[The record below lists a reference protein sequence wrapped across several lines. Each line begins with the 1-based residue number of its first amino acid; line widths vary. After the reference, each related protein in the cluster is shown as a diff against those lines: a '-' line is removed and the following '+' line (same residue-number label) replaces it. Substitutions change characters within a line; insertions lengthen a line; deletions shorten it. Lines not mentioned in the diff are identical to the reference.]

1 MAELKDI
8 IISDTSDGMKKVINH
23 LENELQKIR
32 AGKASPSMVD
42 GIVVDYY
49 GTPTPLAQVAN
60 VSTPDA
66 RTVSIQPWEKNMIAP
81 IEKAIMMANLGLNPQ
96 NDGIVIRL
104 FVPPLTEERRKELA
118 KKVYAE
124 GESAKISIRSNRRDA
139 IEDIKK
145 LQKDGLSEDEAK
157 EAESRIQ
164 ILTDKHIEMIDSAC
178 KEREKEIMTV

>member
-1 MAELKDI
+1 MSEFKDT
-8 IISDTSDGMKKVINH
+8 IISDTTEGMKKVINH

-32 AGKASPSMVD
+32 AGKASPNMVD
-42 GIVVDYY
+42 GIMVEYY
-49 GTPTPLAQVAN
+49 GSPTALSQVAN

-66 RTVSIQPWEKNMIAP
+66 RTVAIQPWEKNMIAP
-81 IEKAIMMANLGLNPQ
+81 IEKAIMMANIGLTPQ

-124 GESAKISIRSNRRDA
+124 GENAKISIRSHRRDA
-139 IEDIKK
+139 IEAIKK

-157 EAESRIQ
+157 EGEARIQ
-164 ILTDKHIEMIDSAC
+164 GLTDKNIELIDTAC